1 MDEKAQ
7 SGGLGTG
14 NRGSGGEYMRRFGL
28 WVLIALALI
37 FLTVAY
43 SMVYDSL
50 IGRVTPTIIVREG
63 TVERFASCNALVI
76 RDERLVLA
84 TAPGSFNPVAIEGER
99 LAKGGLAA
107 RIGGLPEP
115 AEAVDVAQK
124 LKDEADLALL
134 LLEKAD
140 AALSDARIF
149 LSAKEAELA
158 IYLNRGDSRS
168 VERLK
173 MEVQD
178 SKDRVAAA
186 IAAKVA
192 ASKEYD
198 AKLEAASDA
207 PSSVSADAEL
217 GGVKV
222 RTSRQAVVSYEWD
235 GLEDELSPANLTLLD
250 MDYSISKEATQNARK
265 PGDALLSGDI
275 VFREVGSLSTD
286 VLLYLQ
292 GVDPEF
298 LLPGSM
304 HRLRF
309 TRMSSEKVA
318 AKLKASKTA
327 DDGTVRAYLS
337 LDRYVTSMT
346 SMRTVEVELLL
357 ESYSGLIV
365 PARAIS
371 TGSGKSVVR
380 VMRQDRFIEVEVEV
394 LGIVDGEAAVKS
406 NSLRQGDKV
415 RYDG

>member
-1 MDEKAQ
+1 MDDKAQ
-7 SGGLGTG
+7 SGGHGVE
-14 NRGSGGEYMRRFGL
+14 NRSSGGEYMRRFGL

-50 IGRVTPTIIVREG
+50 IGRVTPTIIVQEG

-76 RDERLVLA
+76 RDERLVPA
-84 TAPGSFNPVAIEGER
+84 SAPGSFNPVAKEGER
-99 LAKGGLAA
+99 LAKGGVAA

-115 AEAVDVAQK
+115 AEVVDVAQK

-168 VERLK
+168 AERLK
-173 MEVQD
+173 KEVQD
-178 SKDRVAAA
+178 SKDRVAEA

-192 ASKEYD
+192 ASEEYD
-198 AKLEAASDA
+198 AKLEAAMDA
-207 PSSVSADAEL
+207 PSPVSADAEL

-222 RTSRQAVVSYEWD
+222 RTGRQAVVSFEWD

-250 MDYSISKEATQNARK
+250 MDYSISEEASENVRK
-265 PGDALLSGDI
+265 PGDALLAGDI

-346 SMRTVEVELLL
+346 GMRTVEVELLL

-371 TGSGKSVVR
+371 TGDGKSVVR

-394 LGIVDGEAAVKS
+394 LGIVDGEAAVRS